1 MDGAGA
7 MTLVQLRYL
16 IAVVDANLNITAAA
30 VRLNATQPGISKQ
43 LKLLEDE
50 LGFQVFVRKGKS
62 LERTTR
68 AGVEVIERARSVLVE
83 TDNIRSL
90 AADFQQQTDGDL
102 RIISTQTQ
110 ARLFLPR
117 VLSMLKAQYPALG
130 IRQTYFSENPAAA
143 SSESESVDLSV
154 VSASDHETVG
164 SPAIPLYRW
173 RRSLL
178 APAGHP
184 LTRLGRPVTLAD
196 IAEHP
201 LVSYPSMARPGSSVA
216 RAFNLANLTPRF
228 AGTAQD
234 PELIKSYVRSGLG
247 IGLIAEMAVS
257 SNDGSDLV
265 AIDIGD
271 LLPVCT
277 AWAVLR
283 RDTVARRYTLE
294 LLRLLAPRYSL
305 QDVTRLLRDGR
316 PLPDLPAPW
325 WSDVQAHEPVLQVWP
340 APPPSN
346 VTVFPAANV
355 RRGGF

>member
-1 MDGAGA
+1 

-30 VRLNATQPGISKQ
+30 ARLNATQPGISKQ

-62 LERTTR
+62 LERTTP

-90 AADFQQQTDGDL
+90 AADFQQQSDGEL
-102 RIISTQTQ
+102 HILATQTQ

-117 VLSMLKAQYPALG
+117 VLGVLKAQYPALG
-130 IRQTYFSENPAAA
+130 IRQSYFSENPAAA
-143 SSESESVDLSV
+143 TSESESVDLSV
-154 VSASDHETVG
+154 VSATANETVG
-164 SPAIPLYRW
+164 QPAIPLYRW
-173 RRSLL
+173 RRTLL
-178 APAGHP
+178 APTGHP
-184 LTRLGRPVTLAD
+184 LTRLGRAITLAD

-201 LVSYPSMARPGSSVA
+201 LVSYPSMARPASSVS
-216 RAFNLANLTPRF
+216 RTFTLSNLTPRF
-228 AGTAQD
+228 VGTAQD

-247 IGLIAEMAVS
+247 VGLIAEMAVNAS
-257 SNDGSDLV
+257 DGADLI

-271 LLPVCT
+271 LLPTCT

-283 RDTVARRYTLE
+283 RDTVARRYTLD

-305 QDVTRLLRDGR
+305 QDISRLLRDGR
-316 PLPDLPAPW
+316 PLPDRPAPW
-325 WSDVQAHEPVLQVWP
+325 WSDVQAHEPVVPLHP
-340 APPPSN
+340 APAPALPPSN
-346 VTVFPAANV
+346 VTAFPAAQV
-355 RRGGF
+355 RRGGC